1 MLSHWKPGFQHMHS
15 GVQAFGPHPVLREY
29 RMILWMLQG
38 SLVSLHLCC
47 LDSPSSI
54 SCSDPHPRALG
65 QKLLLDRLEEQGR
78 LEVGRWPSS
87 KHKVQSLRT
96 EGSEER
102 ERSEENPRAWE
113 TRKTGQAM
121 KTENRDDKGQRQTW
135 TVVTRARSKMWWHF
149 QGEGKAIHSAVWG
162 PEGSEKET
170 ESTFSVSPF
179 QVFHCARY
187 PKWLIPLI
195 SYRILSNSLIQRC
208 GAIHRSG
215 LQASSC
221 EVPLQWICKKAI
233 HWQMPLCP
241 EPWICHT
248 SLKRGKKRELVRKNL
263 CSQMYVWQMPSL
275 LWYAIRQWI
284 SRASWGLA
292 FSCWAFLETV

>member
-1 MLSHWKPGFQHMHS
+1 MPSHWKPGFQRMNS

-29 RMILWMLQG
+29 RMTLWPLQG

-54 SCSDPHPRALG
+54 PRSDPHPRALG
-65 QKLLLDRLEEQGR
+65 QKLLLDRLEEQGP

-87 KHKVQSLRT
+87 KLKVQSLRT

-102 ERSEENPRAWE
+102 GRREENPWAWE
-113 TRKTGQAM
+113 TRKTGQAI
-121 KTENRDDKGQRQTW
+121 KSGNWDDKGQRQTW
-135 TVVTRARSKMWWHF
+135 TVVIRARSKMWWDLL
-149 QGEGKAIHSAVWG
+149 GEDK
-162 PEGSEKET
+162 PERSEKET
-170 ESTFSVSPF
+170 ESTFIPSPF
-179 QVFHCARY
+179 QVFFCACY
-187 PKWLIPLI
+187 PKRLTPLI

-208 GAIHRSG
+208 GAIHRTG

-233 HWQMPLCP
+233 HWQMPLCS

-248 SLKRGKKRELVRKNL
+248 SLKRGNWSRK
-263 CSQMYVWQMPSL
+263 SL
-275 LWYAIRQWI
+275 FTNVCLTNAKPAMICHQR
-284 SRASWGLA
+284 
-292 FSCWAFLETV
+292 VD